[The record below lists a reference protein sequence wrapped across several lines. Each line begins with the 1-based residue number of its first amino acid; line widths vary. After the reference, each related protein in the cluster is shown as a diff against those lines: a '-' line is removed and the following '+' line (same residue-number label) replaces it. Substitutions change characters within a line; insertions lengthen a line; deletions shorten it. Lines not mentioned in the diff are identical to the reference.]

1 MLKTR
6 LIPTLLLKNGRMV
19 KTIKFNDLRDV
30 GDPVTAARVY
40 NAQNVDELIFLDI
53 TASQEKRSA
62 LFDIISQVTKEC
74 FMPLAVGGGVRTVED
89 IRQLLLVGADKVVIN
104 TVAVQNPSF
113 VSEAAKKF
121 GRQCVIISIDVK
133 KKNNGKFEVFIE
145 GGKVS
150 TGLEPMGWARRV
162 EELGAGEI
170 FITSIDKDG
179 TMQGYEIEL
188 IKSISNKVTIPVIAS
203 AGAGT
208 LQDLVEAIKAGG
220 VSAVAAASIFH
231 FTDQSPIKAR
241 SFMKNTG
248 LNVRFV

>member
-1 MLKTR
+1 M
-6 LIPTLLLKNGRMV
+6 LKNGRMV
-19 KTIKFNDLRDV
+19 KTIKFNNLRDV

-74 FMPLAVGGGVRTVED
+74 FMPLAAGGGIRTVED

-104 TVAVQNPSF
+104 TAAVQNPQF
-113 VSEAAKKF
+113 ISEAAKKF
-121 GRQCVIISIDVK
+121 GCQCVIVSIDVK
-133 KKNNGKFEVFIE
+133 KKNSGQFEVFIE
-145 GGKVS
+145 GGKIS
-150 TGLEPMGWARRV
+150 TGLEPVGWARRV

-203 AGAGT
+203 GGAGT
-208 LQDLVEAIKAGG
+208 LQDLVEAVEAGG
-220 VSAVAAASIFH
+220 ASAVAAASLFH

-241 SFMKNTG
+241 SFMRNAG